1 MSTGIFLIGWAL
13 ALFGMYLGYKMGY
26 EEGHEK
32 GYNLAKI
39 TYMIVIDGYR
49 RRLRLENEDERE
61 ETDG

>member
-1 MSTGIFLIGWAL
+1 MSTGIFLIGWVL

-26 EEGHEK
+26 EEGYDK

-39 TYMIVIDGYR
+39 TYMIVINGYR
-49 RRLRLENEDERE
+49 RRLGLENEDERE